1 MSIYKK
7 FLIFAVGLL
16 ILLVGI
22 SSVFIETVVI
32 FVIVGLYLIVSAFYG
47 DFRFFSKLAVK
58 NVKKSKIPEMKSEKE
73 VVAKNAISKTTV
85 SNSKSKKNVSKKDTT
100 PIVNSK
106 KVKNTNSKKSLNR
119 TNKGK
124 KTSSATGN
132 NPQKRKR
139 SK

>member
-22 SSVFIETVVI
+22 SSVFIEAVVI
-32 FVIVGLYLIVSAFYG
+32 FVLVGLYLIVSAFYG

-58 NVKKSKIPEMKSEKE
+58 KAEKSKIPEMKSEKE

-100 PIVNSK
+100 PVVK

-124 KTSSATGN
+124 KTSSAK

>member
-22 SSVFIETVVI
+22 SSVFIEAVVI
-32 FVIVGLYLIVSAFYG
+32 FVLVGLYLIVSAFYG

-58 NVKKSKIPEMKSEKE
+58 KAEKSKIPEMKSEKE

-100 PIVNSK
+100 PVVK